1 MTDQIEQMEEAA
13 LFAGA
18 ALAEAIISQLRKQ
31 KRVGLWFGN
40 ATCPVCGGP
49 MSWVESKDW
58 TFHVCCVTN
67 ECLELKIIGEVEK

>member
-1 MTDQIEQMEEAA
+1 MTDQIEKMQAAA
-13 LFAGA
+13 LNAKA
-18 ALAEAIISQLRKQ
+18 AMAEAIISQLRKQ
-31 KRVGLWFGN
+31 KRTGLWFGN
-40 ATCPVCGGP
+40 AKCPVCGGL

>member
-31 KRVGLWFGN
+31 KRTGLWFGN
-40 ATCPVCGGP
+40 AQCPVCGGP